1 MLGCFELPECCYVT
15 ARVFWWL
22 PGCCYTVDKVFL
34 VAMLLLCSSY
44 CVLNDCQGIA
54 MKLL

>member
-1 MLGCFELPECCYVT
+1 LPECCYVT